1 MDVWP
6 PLPIEVSADF
16 VSFGDNIFAAL
27 NHPGRVRRINL
38 DRISLPLNLL
48 ATVMQEPFPAL
59 ESLSLWADGETS
71 ESALPNTFLGGSA
84 PRLQSLILH
93 HVPFP
98 TLPGLLLSSNHIVDL
113 HLLRIPHTG
122 YISPEAIVACVSAL
136 TKLMVLSIGFESP
149 ASRPDPRTRCPPP
162 LTRAVLPA
170 LVNFDFRGVSEYLE
184 DLVARIDAP
193 LLNVVKIT
201 LFNQLVFDIRQ
212 LPLFLHAP
220 ILMSYNQ
227 AEMHFDSGYVE
238 IKFRPPTQRS
248 TSPDEFLDLKISCRG
263 VDWQVS
269 SMAQTC
275 NQLSLLLCGIEQ
287 LDIRDSF
294 SLSESTWQVD
304 MDDTQ
309 WLELFLPFTVVKIL
323 RMSRNFGPLIVSA
336 LQGLGGELAK
346 EVLPTLGDLY
356 LEGYQ
361 PSESVPTD
369 IEPFLTA
376 RKCADRPVALHCWA

>member
-1 MDVWP
+1 MSRGNWARTWYKLVHVCQRWRYVIFASPLRLNLHLLCTASTPVRETLDVWP

-220 ILMSYNQ
+220 ILMSCNQ

-269 SMAQTC
+269 SMVQNATSC
-275 NQLSLLLCGIEQ
+275 RSSCVVLNNSTSETVLACRNRLGKSTWTTPNGWNFSSRSLLSRSCVCLAT
-287 LDIRDSF
+287 LD
-294 SLSESTWQVD
+294 
-304 MDDTQ
+304 
-309 WLELFLPFTVVKIL
+309 
-323 RMSRNFGPLIVSA
+323 
-336 LQGLGGELAK
+336 
-346 EVLPTLGDLY
+346 
-356 LEGYQ
+356 
-361 PSESVPTD
+361 
-369 IEPFLTA
+369 
-376 RKCADRPVALHCWA
+376 H